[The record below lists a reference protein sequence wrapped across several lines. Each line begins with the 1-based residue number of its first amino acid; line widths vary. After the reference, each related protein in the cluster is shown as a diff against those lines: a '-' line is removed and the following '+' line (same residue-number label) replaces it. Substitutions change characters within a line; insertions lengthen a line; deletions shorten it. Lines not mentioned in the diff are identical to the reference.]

1 MGWMDSFFGKGGGTN
16 WASIVGGVISGYATY
31 YAANQQKKIQEQQ
44 YKQQQQQYQDQ
55 LAFQQQ
61 QLQAARSTPAA
72 LMAPYLMETL
82 IKAYGGKLSKY
93 GIDLPVEQMLGAL
106 SGSGNQQ
113 AQSGP
118 QYDIR
123 TMATYG
129 GGSGGAGGRGRV
141 FHRSQEPEFS
151 DIGSMNMGG
160 GPEWYESSRGLAEA
174 MGMDFGGFD
183 AARTNNISLGD
194 LGRELA
200 WGYANL
206 DNRESGLG
214 RFAGNIGQAL
224 ISNLL
229 GNAVPGAG
237 LGLGYLDR
245 NTPGWMWEYDN
256 INLAPPNVQDAMT
269 GLADMAS
276 GNWWGSTP
284 IGGLFS
290 WR

>member
-31 YAANQQKKIQEQQ
+31 YAANQQKKMQEQQ

-174 MGMDFGGFD
+174 MGMDFGRFDSARNGDGFSLAELAGRYDALPNYQQALFGMANNPLGPLGTALD
-183 AARTNNISLGD
+183 AA
-194 LGRELA
+194 
-200 WGYANL
+200 
-206 DNRESGLG
+206 
-214 RFAGNIGQAL
+214 
-224 ISNLL
+224 
-229 GNAVPGAG
+229 
-237 LGLGYLDR
+237 
-245 NTPGWMWEYDN
+245 GWMIDRGWFDN
-256 INLAPPNVQDAMT
+256 SIYGGQLLQPLKENPNSWWNKGDIT
-269 GLADMAS
+269 GTIMDFENAALLDPNQFFGTYTS
-276 GNWWGSTP
+276 WG
-284 IGGLFS
+284 
-290 WR
+290 R